1 MQEHPTPAERAA
13 MRRALTLAAH
23 GPAQDANPQVGC
35 VILDADGRTLGEGH
49 HRGAGTAHAEV
60 AALADVRARGHDP
73 RGATAVVTLEPCA
86 HTGRTGPCAEALI
99 AAGVARVVHALPD
112 PGRDS
117 GGGAARLR
125 EAGIAVHT
133 GLERAAAL
141 DLIRPWYTRAAARG
155 VHLVWKT
162 ATSLDGQVA
171 AADGASRWI
180 TGPEARAH
188 AHQVRARADALIV
201 GTGTA
206 LADDPALTVRTPGA
220 DGSPPW
226 RVVVGHR
233 PLPAAAAVR
242 GTDGR
247 FLALPTH
254 DPATVLA
261 ELASRGVRHA
271 VLEGGPR
278 LSAAALAAG
287 LIDELHAYLAPLH
300 LGAGT
305 PVLAAPA
312 IPGLAGAPRW
322 RTREVRRLGED
333 LLLIAIPA

>member
-13 MRRALTLAAH
+13 MRRALVLAAR
-23 GPAQDANPQVGC
+23 GPAKDANPQVGC
-35 VILDADGRTLGEGH
+35 VLLDADGRTLGEGH

-60 AALADVRARGHDP
+60 AALADARARGHDL

-86 HTGRTGPCAEALI
+86 HTGRTDPCAEALI
-99 AAGVARVVHALPD
+99 AAGVARVLHALPD
-112 PGRDS
+112 PGRVS

-125 EAGIAVHT
+125 EAGISVHV
-133 GLERAAAL
+133 GPERAAAL
-141 DLIRPWYTRAAARG
+141 DLIRSWYTRAAARG

-188 AHQVRARADALIV
+188 AHQVRATTDALIV

-206 LADDPALTVRTPGA
+206 LADDPALTVRTPGT
-220 DGSPPW
+220 DDSRPW

-233 PLPAAAAVR
+233 PLPADAAVR

-247 FLALPTH
+247 FLPLPTH
-254 DPATVLA
+254 DPATMLA

-305 PVLAAPA
+305 PVLADPA
-312 IPGLAGAPRW
+312 IPGLAAAPRW
-322 RTREVRRLGED
+322 RTREVRPLGED
-333 LLLIAIPA
+333 LLLIATPA